1 MTAQPRILFLC
12 RGSLHDGLG
21 HVTRSRTVAQ
31 RLAGRAEVKFIV
43 IGDGCAE
50 PLLAGRALDFIADAD
65 VGTARVWFREFAP
78 AIVVLDLLTLER
90 DFCRAIAASALA
102 VGLSPIFDG
111 MEELALC
118 FHRTAQLGP
127 DWHFAPGRP
136 ELRAG
141 LEYAVVSSHTT
152 RIPELVFEHHA
163 SDPTL
168 SIAISM
174 GGTDAA
180 NKTLRV
186 LERLKELPQ
195 RLLIWLLLGE
205 GYGHSYQ
212 ALVDTMRGSRHEI
225 ILAKT
230 NDSMWRILHLCSL
243 VVLAAGTTTYEAA
256 FAGIPSIN
264 LLENGRSYFLIE
276 ELVAKGA
283 ALCAGHSFDESLGA
297 LNGLIA
303 GLDAD
308 RPRLRA
314 MHRAAQTLIDGQG
327 ADRIAAEILAFQAAR
342 TG

>member
-1 MTAQPRILFLC
+1 MSARPRILFLC
-12 RGSLHDGLG
+12 RGSLRDGLG
-21 HVTRSRTVAQ
+21 HVTRSRTVAE

-50 PLLAGRALDFIADAD
+50 PLLLGRGLDFIADAD
-65 VGTARVWFREFAP
+65 EAAARVCFREFAP
-78 AIVVLDLLTLER
+78 AIVVLDLLTLDRE
-90 DFCRAIAASALA
+90 FCRALAVGALT

-111 MEELALC
+111 LENLALC
-118 FHRTAQLGP
+118 FHRTAQPGP
-127 DWHFAPGRP
+127 DWHFSPGRP

-141 LEYAVVSSHTT
+141 LRYAVVSAHTT
-152 RIPELVFEHHA
+152 RIPEPVFEHHA
-163 SDPTL
+163 ADPTL

-186 LERLKELPQ
+186 LDQLKKLPQ

-243 VVLAAGTTTYEAA
+243 AILAAGTTTYEAA
-256 FAGIPSIN
+256 YAGIPSIT
-264 LLENGRSYFLIE
+264 LLENSGSYFLIQ
-276 ELVAKGA
+276 ELVEKGA
-283 ALCAGHSFDESLGA
+283 ALCAGHTFAESLAA
-297 LNGLIA
+297 LNPLIA
-303 GLDAD
+303 ALDSD
-308 RPRLRA
+308 RARLRE
-314 MHRAAQTLIDGQG
+314 MHRAAQSLIDDRG
-327 ADRIAAEILAFQAAR
+327 AARIADEILAFPR
-342 TG
+342 